1 MRSSIKNAI
10 NKFTKKS
17 VSPFRNQ
24 RHEKIETTMIYLEKV
39 FAKERHAIHQ
49 WKPEVFGEYI

>member
-1 MRSSIKNAI
+1 MVSMVNYDIMRSMDY
-10 NKFTKKS
+10 
-17 VSPFRNQ
+17 
-24 RHEKIETTMIYLEKV
+24 EKIETTMIYLEKV

>member
-1 MRSSIKNAI
+1 MISLG
-10 NKFTKKS
+10 
-17 VSPFRNQ
+17 
-24 RHEKIETTMIYLEKV
+24 HEKIETTMIYLEKV